1 MSLSRYVCFLFAVL
15 VGSPLRENQVGF
27 TFTAV
32 TSNGG
37 GANPGRFHQRLHF
50 ATVKTKRNAIRTSQ
64 A

>member
-1 MSLSRYVCFLFAVL
+1 MFVFFLQFWW
-15 VGSPLRENQVGF
+15 SSRENHVG
-27 TFTAV
+27 FTAV

-37 GANPGRFHQRLHF
+37 GANPGRFHHRLHF